1 MSILKKFLILI
12 SLFLYIFSIKITKIE
27 PSKLPIG
34 NNQGIEITLTY
45 EGEYESETFYIGDQ
59 VNMYLI
65 AFYSCSHSEST
76 ITCTCYT
83 HLIDKEN
90 LDFPIKY
97 LYVNDKPTDITVELV
112 KPEAIKF
119 ISTVDSYGF
128 TYYTYGNSRINLD
141 FNLNTLF
148 NSSIVVKHGDV
159 QITNCEIDKT
169 SINRVICYHQ
179 FTQTGTNIQ
188 LKINDEFATYY
199 SIAAPAEFTEITNA
213 QEIYYMSSTAQ
224 KLYFEVDSCYKIED
238 HSIVLVPSQSTNQ
251 NITLTSC
258 TFGKDSIKDATC
270 SGVLNANDIYD
281 VYVDN
286 TNTNLKIK
294 VYQAPTSIN
303 KVNGIEPKY
312 VFMSSESTSFTLKV
326 DYVANLDKTE
336 FSLISRF
343 NSNNTFK
350 LSNCKQVTDS
360 TTEITCAGTPP
371 AEGEYFL
378 TVDGVYFR
386 NIFIRVFSKTLS
398 KAIGITPNQGI
409 VGKAKTSWLIK
420 IAFDSPNAVFTKKV
434 ELKGTSDATL
444 KISEYHD
451 RMSFEY
457 HASFPAADTYYVYLD
472 GVKQE
477 NAYITIYDNEIKI
490 FSLTPNV
497 VSAVQTHT
505 FNAELSNN
513 KGVSI
518 VHFDLYNS
526 KFILTNLKCEP
537 SSSDEKTA
545 FCTAYKL
552 GEEEYNLHYSNATA
566 TNIKVSSKKMINIY
580 NHFPISISSSSNAQD
595 IVFNFNENIDSIVSK
610 ITFVNETSI
619 SPTCSKLSNYAIK
632 CSAVFDYGGYFYVYI
647 DGVKDENFVF
657 VKGDKKGQ
665 DNTGGNNNSNGGN
678 NNSNG
683 GNNNSN
689 GGNNNSNGGNN
700 NGDNTG
706 SQGGS
711 EIDDDSESDNMNYIK
726 MSSLILFL
734 ILLF

>member
-27 PSKLPIG
+27 PSKIPIG
-34 NNQGIEITLTY
+34 NNQATEITLTY
-45 EGEYESETFYIGDQ
+45 EGEYDFSDSFYIGDQ
-59 VNMYLI
+59 VNMYLL
-65 AFYSCSHSEST
+65 ALSSCSQSEST
-76 ITCTCYT
+76 SKITCTCITY
-83 HLIDKEN
+83 LIDKEN

-97 LYVNDKPTDITVELV
+97 LYVNNKPTDITVELV

-119 ISTVDSYGF
+119 LYTVDSYGF
-128 TYYTYGNSRINLD
+128 TYYTYGNSRINLA

-148 NSSIVVKHGDV
+148 NSSIVVKLGDV

-169 SINRVICYHQ
+169 SIDRVICYHQ
-179 FTQTGTNIQ
+179 FNQTGTNIN
-188 LKINDEFATYY
+188 LKINDQFASIY
-199 SIAAPAEFTEITNA
+199 SIAAPAEFTKITNA

-224 KLYFEVDSCYKIED
+224 KLYFVVDSCYKIED

-258 TFGKDSIKDATC
+258 TFGKDSIQNATC

-303 KVNGIEPKY
+303 KVNSIEPKY
-312 VFMSSESTSFTLKV
+312 VFMSSESTFTLKV

-386 NIFIRVFSKTLS
+386 NIFIRVYSNTLS
-398 KAIGITPNQGI
+398 KAIGITPNQGVI
-409 VGKAKTSWLIK
+409 EKKNTIEIIK

-444 KISEYHD
+444 EIYEYHD
-451 RMSFEY
+451 RMSFTY
-457 HASFPAADTYYVYLD
+457 HVSFPAADTYYVYLD

-477 NAYITIYDNEIKI
+477 NAYITIYDNQINI

-497 VSAVQTHT
+497 VSAGQTHT

-513 KGVSI
+513 KGVSLI
-518 VHFDLYNS
+518 YFNLYNS
-526 KFILTNLKCEP
+526 EFRATNLKCEP

-552 GEEEYNLHYSNATA
+552 GEEEYNLYYSNASV

-665 DNTGGNNNSNGGN
+665 DNTGGNNDSNGGN
-678 NNSNG
+678 NDSNG

-706 SQGGS
+706 S
-711 EIDDDSESDNMNYIK
+711 DDDSDSDNMNYIK

-734 ILLF
+734 MLLF